1 MSIKKKIKNYINET
15 EIPQASDVLPFEALS
30 GTESKPKNKK
40 MRWIISGSSILAA
53 CLAGVLCFNLFAG
66 GKGKANKVGD
76 VLLEN
81 SGGSTNK
88 APSLNN
94 SKPEY
99 EMDGSDII
107 KPGIDGPFEDVMI
120 PDGGTIG
127 ELDTGAVP
135 DEMPGEAPDSD
146 DKYEEMPDSEDWY
159 DENEILAGTLTG
171 GEIRDLKNWDNWI
184 NVFDHKYMGK
194 WNFMTDY
201 KITAYIHSG
210 DTPLNNVKVNLISSG
225 GYELYSAVTDIY
237 GYVHLY
243 NLHPTNHINNVPS
256 VIEIVKDDNTKE
268 SFPIKQYAAH
278 NGDVDIDIALQNE
291 AVKLDLMFMIDTTGS
306 MGDELEYLKIELG
319 DVIKRV
325 AKETGVEINTSVN
338 FYRDSEDEY
347 VVRDFEFMG
356 DVDKVT
362 EILSEQHASGGGDE
376 PEAVHKALQ
385 NAINEHQWNDD
396 STIKLMFLVLDA
408 PPHDDQESVDLLY
421 NAILNAA
428 AKGIRV
434 IPVAASGADED
445 TQMLLRTYAVL
456 TGGTFIFLDDCSGI
470 GGSHDVTIDDSEYD
484 TEYLNAMLIR
494 IIGEY
499 CGVEIDAVEVEKPE
513 IEETTADFQQ

>member
-40 MRWIISGSSILAA
+40 MRWIISGSSIMAA

-107 KPGIDGPFEDVMI
+107 KPGIDGSFEDVMI
-120 PDGGTIG
+120 PDGGTVG
-127 ELDTGAVP
+127 ELGTGAAP
-135 DEMPGEAPDSD
+135 DEMPGEAPDS
-146 DKYEEMPDSEDWY
+146 EEWY
-159 DENEILAGTLTG
+159 DENGILAGTLTG

-194 WNFMTDY
+194 WNLMTDY
-201 KITAYIHSG
+201 KVTAYIHSG
-210 DTPLNNVKVNLISSG
+210 DAPLNNVKVNLISSG

-237 GYVHLY
+237 GYAHLY
-243 NLHPTNHINNVPS
+243 NLHPTNHIDNVPS
-256 VIEIVKDDNTKE
+256 VIEIIKADGSKE
-268 SFPIKQYAAH
+268 SFAIEQYKTH
-278 NGDVDIDIALQNE
+278 NGDVDIDVALQNE
-291 AVKLDLMFMIDTTGS
+291 EVKLDIMFMIDTTGS

-347 VVRDFEFMG
+347 VVKDFEFMD

-385 NAINEHQWNDD
+385 NAINEHQWSDD

-421 NAILNAA
+421 KAILDAA

-434 IPVAASGADED
+434 IPVAASGADEE

-470 GGSHDVTIDDSEYD
+470 GGSHDVTIDESEYK

-499 CGVEIDAVEVEKPE
+499 CGVKIDVVEVEKPE
-513 IEETTADFQQ
+513 PETTEPDVFQQ

>member
-1 MSIKKKIKNYINET
+1 
-15 EIPQASDVLPFEALS
+15 
-30 GTESKPKNKK
+30 
-40 MRWIISGSSILAA
+40 
-53 CLAGVLCFNLFAG
+53 
-66 GKGKANKVGD
+66 
-76 VLLEN
+76 
-81 SGGSTNK
+81 
-88 APSLNN
+88 
-94 SKPEY
+94 
-99 EMDGSDII
+99 
-107 KPGIDGPFEDVMI
+107 
-120 PDGGTIG
+120 
-127 ELDTGAVP
+127 
-135 DEMPGEAPDSD
+135 
-146 DKYEEMPDSEDWY
+146 
-159 DENEILAGTLTG
+159 
-171 GEIRDLKNWDNWI
+171 
-184 NVFDHKYMGK
+184 
-194 WNFMTDY
+194 
-201 KITAYIHSG
+201 
-210 DTPLNNVKVNLISSG
+210 
-225 GYELYSAVTDIY
+225 
-237 GYVHLY
+237 
-243 NLHPTNHINNVPS
+243 
-256 VIEIVKDDNTKE
+256 
-268 SFPIKQYAAH
+268 
-278 NGDVDIDIALQNE
+278 
-291 AVKLDLMFMIDTTGS
+291 
-306 MGDELEYLKIELG
+306 
-319 DVIKRV
+319 
-325 AKETGVEINTSVN
+325 
-338 FYRDSEDEY
+338 
-347 VVRDFEFMG
+347 MG